1 MAGIVI
7 WNTNQ
12 SICVYLRWGGGVW
25 KELRE
30 KILFLVYCSHCLFF
44 FSPLSLEFLPLI
56 IASILDAFCSCLR
69 VSFLQRIHAGC
80 GYLGKLRC
88 LHHYLVFI
96 NRLTM
101 MVAVMF
107 ACLFPA
113 DVKNS
118 RLVSRWRMRC
128 LVLLAFACSL
138 KLFMCSTES
147 QMMDSI
153 RMW

>member
-12 SICVYLRWGGGVW
+12 SICVYLRWGGR

-30 KILFLVYCSHCLFF
+30 KILFLVYCSHCLFLF
-44 FSPLSLEFLPLI
+44 FSLSLEFFSLI
-56 IASILDAFCSCLR
+56 IASILDTFCSCLR
-69 VSFLQRIHAGC
+69 VSFLQRVHAGC

-96 NRLTM
+96 NRLAM
-101 MVAVMF
+101 VVAVMF
-107 ACLFPA
+107 ACLFSA

-128 LVLLAFACSL
+128 LVSLASACSL
-138 KLFMCSTES
+138 KLFMCSTKVRWWI
-147 QMMDSI
+147 Q
-153 RMW
+153 